1 MIMSP
6 EYSGL
11 LFCPKV
17 YFWKEYG
24 PMKVLCFWMFVLCTL
39 GAKANPDSLL
49 QVPATKNPRAYVN
62 ALVAIPYDQF
72 VSDLPRA
79 AQLVAKADSALP
91 KGKWLREEVA
101 LRRLQ
106 ALVSQYSGQYEAAM
120 GYQQACYDLY
130 RQLKDTLNMAR
141 TLSGMGYISKRRDL
155 DQGLKW
161 MEEGKAMM
169 LQIGHEEHLAE
180 LVNNLGVLYEMKG
193 DLDKAM
199 EHYQWSLRLVKKFND
214 SIGMPYTLE
223 HISGIYFYRS
233 DFKEALRLLDE
244 AYRWRLMRADSNGLG
259 QNLAN
264 QIEVHYAAGNHQKA
278 TQFAAELVRI
288 AQRVGNP
295 DLVRHAYKIGAQAY
309 AAMGA
314 YKDAWEWE
322 AKHRVMHD
330 SLFNERNNAR
340 ILDLEKKYE
349 LARREEEN
357 QRLKEQT
364 AQQQL
369 ALLQARRN
377 RDYLLFGG
385 AIVVLVLSL
394 LYAAMYLR
402 QQKRLAAREQELEKQ
417 RFRLVL
423 QGEEKERSRLAR
435 ELHDGLGQLL
445 AAAKLQ
451 LGLAVSGDR
460 PAFEKAQV
468 LLEETVLEVRHI
480 SHNLMPM
487 SLSSKGLSAALQQL
501 FDKVQAPGKLELEVH
516 MEADFTSFD
525 LPEQTAIYR
534 VVQEVL
540 HNMVKHAE
548 ASRIVI
554 DIQQDGDELLLSIAD
569 NGKGFDTEQIKQSKG
584 MGWENLYTRVGLLN
598 GNLEV
603 NSKPG
608 RGTLVFAGI
617 PLPKLAVAA

>member
-1 MIMSP
+1 M
-6 EYSGL
+6 L
-11 LFCPKV
+11 L
-17 YFWKEYG
+17 
-24 PMKVLCFWMFVLCTL
+24 LCAL
-39 GAKANPDSLL
+39 GASANPDSLL
-49 QVPATKNPRAYVN
+49 HVSVSKNPRAYIK

-79 AQLVAKADSALP
+79 ASLVAKADSALP
-91 KGKWLREEVA
+91 KGKWLREEVD

-120 GYQQACYDLY
+120 GYQQQCYQLY
-130 RQLKDTLNMAR
+130 TQLKDTLNMAR

-161 MEEGKAMM
+161 MEEGKALM

-214 SIGMPYTLE
+214 SIGLPYTLE

-233 DFKEALRLLDE
+233 DYKEALRLLDE

-264 QIEVHYAAGNHQKA
+264 QLEVQHAAGNHHKA
-278 TQFAAELVRI
+278 TQIAAELVRI
-288 AQRVGNP
+288 AQQVGIP
-295 DLVRHAYKIGAQAY
+295 DLVRHAYKFGAQAY
-309 AAMGA
+309 AAMGN
-314 YKDAWEWE
+314 YKAAWDWE

-349 LARREEEN
+349 LARRQEEN

-369 ALLQARRN
+369 ALLQAQQNRN
-377 RDYLLFGG
+377 YLLFGG
-385 AIVVLVLSL
+385 AIVLLVVSL
-394 LYAAMYLR
+394 LYTALYLR
-402 QQKRLAAREQELEKQ
+402 QQKRLALREQELEKQ

-423 QGEEKERSRLAR
+423 QGEERERSRLAR

-451 LGLAVSGDR
+451 LGLAVGGNA
-460 PAFEKAQV
+460 PAFEKAQQ
-468 LLEETVLEVRHI
+468 LLEETVMEVRSI

-487 SLSSKGLSAALQQL
+487 SLASNGLSAALQQL
-501 FDKVQAPGKLELEVH
+501 FEKVQAPGKLELEVH
-516 MEADFTSFD
+516 MEADFARFD
-525 LPEQTAIYR
+525 PAAQTAIYR

-540 HNMVKHAE
+540 HNMVKHAD
-548 ASRIVI
+548 ASRIVV
-554 DIQQDGDELLLSIAD
+554 DIQEDGEELLVSIAD
-569 NGKGFDTEQIKQSKG
+569 NGKGFDTDLIKQSKG
-584 MGWENLYTRVGLLN
+584 MGWENLYTRVGLLD
-598 GNLEV
+598 GDLEV

-617 PLPKLAVAA
+617 PLPQAAVAA

>member
-1 MIMSP
+1 MKP
-6 EYSGL
+6 LFLLGL
-11 LFCPKV
+11 L
-17 YFWKEYG
+17 
-24 PMKVLCFWMFVLCTL
+24 LCAI
-39 GAKANPDSLL
+39 GANANPDSLL
-49 QVPATKNPRAYVN
+49 QVSAVKNLRAYIK

-79 AQLVAKADSALP
+79 TQLVAKADSALP
-91 KGKWLREEVA
+91 KGKWLPEEVD

-120 GYQQACYDLY
+120 DYQQQCYQLY

-141 TLSGMGYISKRRDL
+141 TLSGMGYMSKRRDL

-214 SIGMPYTLE
+214 SIGLPYTLE

-244 AYRWRLMRADSNGLG
+244 AYLWRLMRADSNGLG

-264 QIEVHYAAGNHQKA
+264 QLEVHFAAGNFGKTTQLA
-278 TQFAAELVRI
+278 TQLVGI
-288 AQRVGNP
+288 AKRVGNP
-295 DLVRHAYKIGAQAY
+295 DLVRHAYKMGAQAY
-309 AAMGA
+309 AAKGD
-314 YKDAWEWE
+314 YQLAWEWE
-322 AKHRVMHD
+322 TNHRVMHD

-340 ILDLEKKYE
+340 ILSLEKKYE

-357 QRLKEQT
+357 QRLREQT

-369 ALLQARRN
+369 ALLQARENRN
-377 RDYLLFGG
+377 YLLFG
-385 AIVVLVLSL
+385 AIIVLLLVSL
-394 LYAAMYLR
+394 IYIALYLR
-402 QQKRLAAREQELEKQ
+402 QQKHLVAQEQELEKQ

-451 LGLAVSGDR
+451 LGLAIGGD
-460 PAFEKAQV
+460 AHAIKKAQQ
-468 LLEETVLEVRHI
+468 LLEETVLEVRSI

-487 SLSSKGLSAALQQL
+487 SLASNGLSAALHQL
-501 FDKVQAPGKLELEVH
+501 FDKLQAPGKLEVEVH
-516 MEADFTSFD
+516 LEADFSRFDTAAQTS
-525 LPEQTAIYR
+525 IYR

-548 ASRIVI
+548 ASRIVV
-554 DIQQDGDELLLSIAD
+554 DIQEDGEELLVSIAD
-569 NGKGFDTEQIKQSKG
+569 NGKGFDTSLIKQSKG

-598 GNLEV
+598 GNMEV

-617 PLPKLAVAA
+617 PLPRLAVAA

>member
-1 MIMSP
+1 
-6 EYSGL
+6 
-11 LFCPKV
+11 
-17 YFWKEYG
+17 
-24 PMKVLCFWMFVLCTL
+24 MKSFCFWMCWLCVLS
-39 GAKANPDSLL
+39 AEANPDSLL
-49 QVPATKNPRAYVN
+49 QVSAVKNPRAYVK

-72 VSDLPRA
+72 VADLQRA
-79 AQLVAKADSALP
+79 ARLVAKADAALP
-91 KGKWLREEVA
+91 KGKWLRDEVD

-106 ALVSQYSGQYEAAM
+106 ALVSQYSGKYEAAM

-130 RQLKDTLNMAR
+130 SQLKDTLNMAR

-223 HISGIYFYRS
+223 HISGIYYYKS

-244 AYRWRLMRADSNGLG
+244 AYRWRLSRADSNGLG

-264 QIEVHYAAGNHQKA
+264 QLEVHFAAGNFRKTTQLAA
-278 TQFAAELVRI
+278 TLVGI

-295 DLVRHAYKIGAQAY
+295 DLVRHAYKMGAQAY
-309 AAMGA
+309 AADGD
-314 YKDAWEWE
+314 YKRAWEWE
-322 AKHRVMHD
+322 ANHRLMHD

-369 ALLQARRN
+369 ALLQANQNRN
-377 RDYLLFGG
+377 YLLFGG
-385 AIVVLVLSL
+385 AIVVLLLSL
-394 LYAAMYLR
+394 LYAALYLK
-402 QQKRLAAREQELEKQ
+402 QQKRLAVREQELEKQ

-451 LGLAVSGDR
+451 LGLAAGGDA
-460 PAFEKAQV
+460 PAFHKAQQ
-468 LLEETVLEVRHI
+468 LLEETVLEVRSI

-487 SLSSKGLSAALQQL
+487 SLASSGLAAALQQL
-501 FDKVQAPGKLELEVH
+501 FDKLQAPDKLEVEVH
-516 MEADFTSFD
+516 LEADFSRFD
-525 LPEQTAIYR
+525 MAAQTAIYR

-554 DIQQDGDELLLSIAD
+554 DIQEDGEELLVSLAD
-569 NGKGFDTEQIKQSKG
+569 NGKGFDPEHIKQSKG

-598 GNLEV
+598 GALEV

-617 PLPKLAVAA
+617 PLPRVAEAA

>member
-1 MIMSP
+1 MKTLFFWI
-6 EYSGL
+6 L
-11 LFCPKV
+11 LLTSTMAF
-17 YFWKEYG
+17 
-24 PMKVLCFWMFVLCTL
+24 
-39 GAKANPDSLL
+39 ANPDSLL
-49 QVPATKNPRAYVN
+49 HMRSITNPRAYVR

-72 VSDLPRA
+72 IADLARA
-79 AQLVAKADSALP
+79 KALVAKADSAMP
-91 KGKWLREEVA
+91 KGKWLREEVD

-120 GYQQACYDLY
+120 EYQQQCYKLY
-130 RQLKDTLNMAR
+130 SQLKDTLNMAR

-161 MEEGKAMM
+161 MEEGKALM

-180 LVNNLGVLYEMKG
+180 VVNNLGVLYEMKG
-193 DLDKAM
+193 DLEKAM

-223 HISGIYFYRS
+223 HISGIYYYKA
-233 DFKEALRLLDE
+233 DYKEALRLLDE
-244 AYRWRLMRADSNGLG
+244 AYRWRSSRNDSNGLG

-264 QIEVHYAAGNHQKA
+264 QLEVNFAAGNHLKTTKLA
-278 TQFAAELVRI
+278 SELIQI

-295 DLVRHAYKIGAQAY
+295 DLVRHAYKMGAQAY
-309 AAMGA
+309 AASGD
-314 YKDAWEWE
+314 YKNAWNWE
-322 AKHRVMHD
+322 VQHRVMHD

-364 AQQQL
+364 AQQDL
-369 ALLQARRN
+369 ALLQAKQSRN
-377 RDYLLFGG
+377 FLLFGG
-385 AIVVLVLSL
+385 VVVLLLLSL
-394 LYAAMYLR
+394 LYAALYLR
-402 QQKRLAAREQELEKQ
+402 QQKRLATEKQELEKQ

-423 QGEEKERSRLAR
+423 QGEEKERIRLAR
-435 ELHDGLGQLL
+435 ELHDGLGQML

-451 LGLAVSGDR
+451 LGLAARGD
-460 PAFEKAQV
+460 AHSFQKAQQ
-468 LLEETVLEVRHI
+468 LLEETVLEVRNI
-480 SHNLMPM
+480 SHNLVPL
-487 SLSSKGLSAALQQL
+487 SLASNGLKTALRQL
-501 FDKVQAPGKLELEVH
+501 FDRIEAPGKLEMEVH
-516 MEADFTSFD
+516 LEADFNRFNTFG
-525 LPEQTAIYR
+525 QTAIYR
-534 VVQEVL
+534 IVQEIL

-554 DIQQDGDELLLSIAD
+554 DIQEDGGELLLSIAD
-569 NGKGFDTEQIKQSKG
+569 NGKGFDTQLIKQAKG
-584 MGWENLYTRVGLLN
+584 MGWENLYTRVGLLD
-598 GNLEV
+598 GQLEV

-617 PLPKLAVAA
+617 PIPAVEVAA